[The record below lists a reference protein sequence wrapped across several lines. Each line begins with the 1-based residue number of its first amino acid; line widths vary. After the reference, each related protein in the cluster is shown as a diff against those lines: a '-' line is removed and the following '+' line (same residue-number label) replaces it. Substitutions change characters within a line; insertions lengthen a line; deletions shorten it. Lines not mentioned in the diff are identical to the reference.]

1 MSPVLAGKFLPT
13 VPLWKS
19 KEILVFYL
27 YLYRPGMSKLLSIKN
42 QIVNI
47 LGFTGRAFFV
57 ITTPLNSCNMEVDN
71 MYASGYG
78 CVPVELYFQKQAVS
92 QT

>member
-1 MSPVLAGKFLPT
+1 
-13 VPLWKS
+13 
-19 KEILVFYL
+19 
-27 YLYRPGMSKLLSIKN
+27 MSKLLSIKN